1 MTVTADKEGSWETV
15 LERIRSFPTLPMIVH
30 KITELVDVPDTSAGD
45 IEAVVVNDQV
55 LTAKLLRLVNSPFY
69 GFPKEINT
77 ISRAVGIIGFDALR
91 NLVFSTS
98 VIRLFKSTGSPAFKP
113 VEFWK
118 HSIGT
123 AIAAKE
129 LARRLG
135 EKQVEE
141 FFVGGLIH
149 DIGKLIHDEY
159 FGPDFRR
166 ACDLAAQRGILLRE
180 AEREVMHFTHDQSG
194 GLLLKQ
200 WNLHPRL
207 IAMVTSH
214 HEPSR
219 VREYQREV
227 GVIHLADILCRV
239 KGMGSGG
246 DNKVPL
252 VDHPTWDRLG
262 LTLGDVGQVM
272 SRMEKDFAPATA
284 FLIE

>member
-1 MTVTADKEGSWETV
+1 MATATKEGSWKGV
-15 LERIRSFPTLPMIVH
+15 LERIHSFPTLPMIVN
-30 KITELVDVPDTSAGD
+30 KVNELVSMPDTSPKD
-45 IEAVVVNDQV
+45 IESVVIKDQV
-55 LTAKLLRLVNSPFY
+55 LTGKLLRLVNSPFY

-98 VIRLFKSTGSPAFKP
+98 VIRLFKSKGSNSFQP

-129 LARRLG
+129 LARQMG
-135 EKQVEE
+135 EKQIEE
-141 FFVGGLIH
+141 YFVGGLVH

-166 ACDLAAQRGILLRE
+166 ACDLAVQQGILLRE
-180 AEREVMHFTHDQSG
+180 AEEQIMHFTHDQSG
-194 GLLLKQ
+194 GLLVKQ

-207 IAMVTSH
+207 IAMVASH
-214 HEPSR
+214 HEPSK

-227 GVIHLADILCRV
+227 GVIHLADILCRA

-246 DNKVPL
+246 DNKIPL
-252 VDHPTWDRLG
+252 VDHPTWDALG
-262 LTLGDVGQVM
+262 LTLGDVEQVM
-272 SRMEKDFAPATA
+272 GRMEQSFGPATA